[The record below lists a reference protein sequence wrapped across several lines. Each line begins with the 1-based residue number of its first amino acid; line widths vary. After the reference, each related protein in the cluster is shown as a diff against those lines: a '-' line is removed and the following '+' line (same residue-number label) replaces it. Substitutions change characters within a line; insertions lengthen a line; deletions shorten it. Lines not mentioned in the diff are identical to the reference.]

1 MTPDQI
7 LLSWWKQ
14 GQFPLSLF
22 WFKKPQKSSLIGTG
36 MSLKWDSTVKT
47 KQLLLCFIHLL
58 STFQL
63 LFFYHGS
70 RAHYKDI
77 CFLAYAIRPSL
88 MPLQPSSNSTVLC
101 FTQIFTWKL
110 WKQKTWDTWFKNH
123 LSFQVFGSMGYLAL
137 HALWNFFTFLL
148 VLSRGASG
156 RELGPVFH
164 LCQTGYKTSEYHIWS
179 FKKQQKKRPTKQKN
193 TPKNTQ
199 TWGGGG

>member
-1 MTPDQI
+1 MDQ
-7 LLSWWKQ
+7 
-14 GQFPLSLF
+14 
-22 WFKKPQKSSLIGTG
+22 
-36 MSLKWDSTVKT
+36 
-47 KQLLLCFIHLL
+47 
-58 STFQL
+58 
-63 LFFYHGS
+63 S

-88 MPLQPSSNSTVLC
+88 MPLQPSSLCFTSSLCLLPSLPSLC

-110 WKQKTWDTWFKNH
+110 WKQKTWDTWFINH

-179 FKKQQKKRPTKQKN
+179 FKKQQKKAPNQTKKHTKKHPN
-193 TPKNTQ
+193 L
-199 TWGGGG
+199 GGGLKGRDSAYNIILPLRKEK